1 MLVRIACWHWPCSWL
16 CFSLSWWFNPP
27 FPLKTNCNVS
37 VLQML
42 RKTDRGICHPL
53 QLQVSQFESKVH
65 RLIPL
70 IPTRSHCLQ
79 KALDYSVLAEE
90 GQSGDGRQVPG
101 CFSPACFPL
110 LPLFFSPSWYE
121 WLSPHFSHY
130 GLRGCTN
137 VFPVRMGW
145 NPLKPWKL
153 INLSS
158 LKSFLPSVMITVTQK
173 ITNTKCYTLNVSD
186 VSI

>member
-79 KALDYSVLAEE
+79 RLLIILCWQKKVRVEMGGRSQAVLALL
-90 GQSGDGRQVPG
+90 VFLCCP
-101 CFSPACFPL
+101 CFSVHHDMNDFHHI
-110 LPLFFSPSWYE
+110 SPTMAWE
-121 WLSPHFSHY
+121 VAP
-130 GLRGCTN
+130 
-137 VFPVRMGW
+137 M
-145 NPLKPWKL
+145 
-153 INLSS
+153 SS
-158 LKSFLPSVMITVTQK
+158 LWGWVG
-173 ITNTKCYTLNVSD
+173 TLWNQES
-186 VSI
+186 